1 MADSSSI
8 IGCTISHYRVIEKVG
23 GGGMGVVYKA
33 EDSRLLRFVAL
44 KFLPKEVA
52 RDPQALARFQREAQA
67 ASALNHPNI
76 CTVHDI
82 GEEEGQAFIAMEF
95 LDGVTLKHRIAGKPV
110 DTDILLDLA
119 IEIADALDAAHAE
132 GIIHRDIKP
141 ANIFLTKRG
150 HSKVLDFG
158 LAKLSQSPRIAQ
170 GVSVSSMPTATAEE
184 LLTSPGSAV
193 GTVAY
198 MSPEQV
204 RGKDLDVRTDLF
216 SFGVVLYEMATG
228 ALPFR
233 GDTSGVITEAILN
246 RAPVPPIRLNPD
258 VPAEL
263 ERIIIKALEK
273 DPKLRCQS
281 AAEMRTDLE
290 RLKRDSSSART
301 LALGSDAAGGSL
313 TESDSSRAHAV
324 GGPASVGVPA
334 GMAASR
340 TRMFGILAAA
350 LLLLL
355 LAGACVLYWKGFF
368 RGGLAATAFQNPTIS
383 SLTSTGDLRLARI
396 SPDGHYL
403 AYVSRQHGL
412 YSLWV
417 RQIAIPSAVQIIPA
431 GTDIIGDVTFTPDG
445 NFVDYLAYPS
455 QGVRGSVYQVPV
467 LGGTPRPLIENS
479 DTGVSFSPD
488 GKRITYA
495 SYDVSA
501 AKADLMEASADGSGA
516 RMIESRKASV
526 LLGSYQLAEWSP
538 DGRHVAAVVLEA
550 DSKGQDAEL
559 VEIEVAT
566 GKEKPMPVRRWHQV
580 NDFSWLPDGS
590 GFLLAAQD
598 KAETPVQLWIVSYPA
613 GEVRKISNDLNE
625 YWSASI
631 SANGRTIVSVQNT
644 DTSSIWVGSANAP
657 DRAEQV
663 ITGRLDGMNGL
674 AWTPDGRIV
683 YSGNHSVN
691 WEIFRADADGK
702 NVQQLT
708 FDDWFHS
715 GPTVC
720 DGGHSL
726 IYATNFEGV
735 RHLWKLD
742 LKNGIST
749 KFTNGVG
756 ESMAVCQGAGE
767 WVFYTGQTEGGLS
780 YIFKVPI
787 SGGAPVRLSDRATF
801 GSPVLSLDGRHVA
814 FPTVGKDEK
823 VLGVAISAET
833 GTVEFEKSDLSPTV
847 DTNRAAQWT
856 PDGRAIALIDIR
868 TGIPNL
874 WTEPT
879 SSSPSRQLT
888 HFASGVIWAFAWS
901 QDGKYLAIARGTSQS
916 DAVLF
921 KSEK

>member
-1 MADSSSI
+1 VPGSSSI
-8 IGCTISHYRVIEKVG
+8 LGHTISHYRIVEKLG

-33 EDSRLLRFVAL
+33 EDSRLDRFVAL
-44 KFLPKEVA
+44 KFLPEDVTHDA
-52 RDPQALARFQREAQA
+52 QALERFRREAKA
-67 ASALNHPNI
+67 ASALNHPSI
-76 CTVHDI
+76 CTIYDI
-82 GEEEGQAFIAMEF
+82 GEDDGRAFLAMEF
-95 LDGVTLKHRIAGKPV
+95 LEGQTLKHLVSGRPLPLEQV
-110 DTDILLDLA
+110 LDLG
-119 IEIADALDAAHAE
+119 IQIAEALDAAHAR
-132 GIIHRDIKP
+132 GIVHRDIKP
-141 ANIFLTKRG
+141 ANIFVTKRS
-150 HSKVLDFG
+150 HAKILDFG
-158 LAKLSQSPRIAQ
+158 LAKLTPVAEGV
-170 GVSVSSMPTATAEE
+170 GVSGLPTATANEM
-184 LLTSPGSAV
+184 LTSPGAAV

-204 RGKDLDVRTDLF
+204 RGKELDARTDLF
-216 SFGVVLYEMATG
+216 SFGIVLYEMATG

-233 GDTSGVITEAILN
+233 GETSGVVFEAILN
-246 RAPVPPIRLNPD
+246 RAPVPPVRLNPD
-258 VPAEL
+258 LPPKLEEL
-263 ERIIIKALEK
+263 IDKALEK

-281 AAEMRTDLE
+281 AAEMRADLE
-290 RLKRDSSSART
+290 RLKRDSSSKQT
-301 LALGSDAAGGSL
+301 LALGSDAAGGLL
-313 TESDSSRAHAV
+313 TGTDSSRGSAV
-324 GGPASVGVPA
+324 RVPASASVP
-334 GMAASR
+334 GGIAASR
-340 TRMFGILAAA
+340 ARMFGVFAVI

-355 LAGACVLYWKGFF
+355 LAAAGVLYWKGFF

-396 SPDGHYL
+396 SPDAHYL
-403 AYVSRQHGL
+403 AYVSKQHGL
-412 YSLWV
+412 YTLWV
-417 RQIAIPSAVQIIPA
+417 RQMAIPSAVQIIPP

-445 NFVDYLAYPS
+445 NLLDYLAYPS
-455 QGVRGSVYQVPV
+455 QGVHGSVYQVPV
-467 LGGTPRPLIENS
+467 LGGTPRRLIENS

-488 GKRITYA
+488 GKRMTYA

-501 AKADLMEASADGSGA
+501 AKADLMEASANGSGT
-516 RMIESRKASV
+516 RKIGSRKASL

-538 DGRHVAAVVLEA
+538 DGRHIAAVVSEA
-550 DSKGQDAEL
+550 DPKGQDAEL

-566 GKEKPMPVRRWHQV
+566 GREKPMSVRRWHQV

-590 GFLLAAQD
+590 GLLLAAQD

-613 GEVRKISNDLNE
+613 GGVRRISNDLNE
-625 YWSASI
+625 YWSASV
-631 SANGRTIVSVQNT
+631 SADGRTIVSVQNT
-644 DTSSIWVGSANAP
+644 DTSSIWVGSADAP
-657 DRAEQV
+657 DHVQQV
-663 ITGRLDGMNGL
+663 ITGRLDGKNGL

-683 YSGNHSVN
+683 YSGNHSLN
-691 WEIFRADADGK
+691 WEIFRSNADGG

-720 DGGHSL
+720 DGGRSV

-742 LKNGIST
+742 LNNGIST
-749 KFTNGVG
+749 KFTNGAG
-756 ESMAVCQGAGE
+756 ESLAVCQGRGE

-787 SGGAPVRLSDRATF
+787 SGGMPVQLSDRATF

-814 FPTVGKDEK
+814 FPTVGKEEK
-823 VLGVAISAET
+823 VVGVAISAET

-868 TGIPNL
+868 TGVPNL

-879 SSSPSRQLT
+879 SSNPARQLT
-888 HFASGVIWAFAWS
+888 HFTSGVIWAFAWS

-916 DAVLF
+916 DGVLF
-921 KSEK
+921 KSAE